1 MFSIFNRKFNIQWLV
16 NIMSIKP
23 LSQLAHEHFTTLWDW
38 NFLASH
44 TFHELLHSL
53 HVHYSEAT
61 ECDPNYYNAR
71 ILVLTFHNVLCIR
84 NQERF

>member
-1 MFSIFNRKFNIQWLV
+1 
-16 NIMSIKP
+16 MSIKP
-23 LSQLAHEHFTTLWDW
+23 LSQLAHEHFTTLCDW

-61 ECDPNYYNAR
+61 ESIQIITTHEY
-71 ILVLTFHNVLCIR
+71 
-84 NQERF
+84 

>member
-1 MFSIFNRKFNIQWLV
+1 
-16 NIMSIKP
+16 MSIKP
-23 LSQLAHEHFTTLWDW
+23 LSQLAHEHFTTLCDW

-71 ILVLTFHNVLCIR
+71 ILVLAFHNVLCIR
-84 NQERF
+84 NQERFLKFLK